1 MTSSKDYSNF
11 ESVVDY
17 TTVLD
22 DFEGPL
28 DLLLHLINIAQIKI
42 EDVFVSKVTEQFL
55 GYIEYMRTQPLRD
68 VDKESEYLAMAA
80 LIVYIK
86 SKAMVPAV
94 EVAGEEMGGDD
105 EEKQALIEQLRQ

>member
-1 MTSSKDYSNF
+1 MTSIKDYSNF

-17 TTVLD
+17 NTVLD

-42 EDVFVSKVTEQFL
+42 EDIFVSKVTEQFL
-55 GYIEYMRTQPLRD
+55 DYIEYMKTQPSRD

-80 LIVYIK
+80 PIDHIK
-86 SKAMVPAV
+86 ATRMVTAI
-94 EVAGEEMGGDD
+94 EVAGEEMGGG
-105 EEKQALIEQLRQ
+105 R